1 MRLEEE
7 AKEFMMGKKREFK
20 EALADSVTD
29 LADYV
34 YDNVYD
40 SEERQQAINLLKSFE
55 LWTLEAVRVHGI
67 K

>member
-1 MRLEEE
+1 MKLEEE

-20 EALADSVTD
+20 EALADTVAD
-29 LADYV
+29 LYDYV

-40 SEERQQAINLLKSFE
+40 TEERQEAINLLKSFE